1 MSAHQWIH
9 TVEST
14 PATPLLLK
22 RYQYEQ
28 LTKAII
34 EIQATISNMDGAD
47 GEAESIIDQIKD
59 DPTTILPDG
68 TEAWQVLTWNG
79 TAWIAGYVRATA

>member
-1 MSAHQWIH
+1 MAAHQWIH

-28 LTKAII
+28 LTRAIM
-34 EIQATISNMDGAD
+34 EIQATISNMDGGD
-47 GEAESIIDQIKD
+47 GEGEELVPEAIGVD
-59 DPTTILPDG
+59 DYKVYQAQSGVAVFD
-68 TEAWQVLTWNG
+68 W
-79 TAWIAGYVRATA
+79 VRATA